1 MRDTTATMAGSDP
14 RGRLWLVRH
23 GETEWARLGR
33 HTGLTDVPLT
43 AAGVRQAIALK
54 DRLAGR
60 SFGLVLSSPLSRAF
74 ETARLAG
81 FGNQVIV
88 DDDLH
93 EWDYGAD
100 EGLTSAEIRRDRP
113 DWSIWRDGV
122 RGGESIDAM
131 ALRADRVISRA
142 RASDGDSLCFAH
154 GHLLR
159 VLAARWIGLEP
170 IDGERLALGTAT
182 ISILD
187 WERETPV
194 IGLWNDGDQIG

>member
-131 ALRADRVISRA
+131 ALRADRVISRV

>member
-1 MRDTTATMAGSDP
+1 MNDTSASITGGDP
-14 RGRLWLVRH
+14 SGRLWLVRH

-43 AAGVRQAIALK
+43 AAGVHQAIALK
-54 DRLAGR
+54 GRLAGR
-60 SFGLVLSSPLSRAF
+60 AFGLVLTSPLSRAF

-81 FGNQVIV
+81 FGDQVIV

-113 DWSIWRDGV
+113 NWSIWRDGV
-122 RGGESIDAM
+122 RGGESIDTVGD
-131 ALRADRVISRA
+131 RADRVIRRV

-182 ISILD
+182 ISILE

-194 IGLWNDGDQIG
+194 IGLWNDGNEID